1 MRYFWILKKIIVGMI
16 LIYSFNSFGVLM
28 NFVIP
33 INFFTV
39 LLVSIFDISAVFC
52 LFLLYI
58 FL

>member
-52 LFLLYI
+52 LFLFYI

>member
-1 MRYFWILKKIIVGMI
+1 MRYFWILKKIIIGMI